1 MLVYLS
7 FVGSVMI
14 VIEFGK
20 NDHSSIPTIV
30 IGRGLESLD
39 ARTVPQTKLNYGEN
53 KNKNNKLV
61 YEARG

>member
-39 ARTVPQTKLNYGEN
+39 AKNCTPNQIKLMV
-53 KNKNNKLV
+53 KAKIKIKITS
-61 YEARG
+61 